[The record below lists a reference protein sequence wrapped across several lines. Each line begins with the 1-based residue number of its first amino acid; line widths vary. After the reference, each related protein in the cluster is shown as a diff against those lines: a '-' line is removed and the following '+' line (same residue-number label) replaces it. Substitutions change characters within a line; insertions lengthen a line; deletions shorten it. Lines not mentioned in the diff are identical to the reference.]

1 MKEAILNG
9 VCVFFCAIAG
19 DIAGDWLAII
29 LPWQVLAEI
38 AGGIIIIVLGVSAM
52 SALQL
57 RKIVTLYRQA
67 VQRLE
72 EGE

>member
-19 DIAGDWLAII
+19 AIAGDWLAII
-29 LPWQVLAEI
+29 LPWPVLAEI
-38 AGGIIIIVLGVSAM
+38 AGGIFVIVLGVSAM

-57 RKIVTLYRQA
+57 RKIVALYRQA

>member
-19 DIAGDWLAII
+19 AIAGVMLGII
-29 LPWQVLAEI
+29 LPWPALAAV
-38 AGGIIIIVLGVSAM
+38 AGGIIVIVLGVSAM

-57 RKIVTLYRQA
+57 RKIVALYRQA

-72 EGE
+72 EGK